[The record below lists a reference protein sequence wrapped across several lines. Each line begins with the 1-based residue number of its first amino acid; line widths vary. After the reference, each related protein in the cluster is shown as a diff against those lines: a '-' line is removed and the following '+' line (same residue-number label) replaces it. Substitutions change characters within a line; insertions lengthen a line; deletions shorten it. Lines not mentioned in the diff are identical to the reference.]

1 MHIIC
6 VRGDMMMKNKNL
18 LYFVLTLIVL
28 IGGCAFY
35 FLLCKGSVQGT
46 VSWKYNDF
54 VGSRP
59 DVGAKVY
66 LFSENY
72 KEKKGKL
79 YEYNSSRPDDGL
91 YFQTVDKDGK
101 FILNDIPSGSYYL
114 LIVSENTNRDILN
127 DSRKEYATSAFKGK
141 IDDMKYFTS
150 TVLYIN
156 KFELKSIDI
165 GVKDSIVKNI
175 DFGITHFK

>member
-1 MHIIC
+1 
-6 VRGDMMMKNKNL
+6 MMKNKNL
-18 LYFVLTLIVL
+18 LYFVLALIVL

-66 LFSENY
+66 LFSKNY
-72 KEKKGKL
+72 KENKGKTYL
-79 YEYNSSRPDDGL
+79 YSSSRPDDGL

-101 FILNDIPSGSYYL
+101 YILNDIPTGSYYL
-114 LIVSENTNRDILN
+114 LIVSENTNRDIVN
-127 DSRKEYATSAFKGK
+127 DSRKKYATSVFKEK
-141 IDDMKYFTS
+141 IDDMEYFTNI
-150 TVLYIN
+150 VLYVN
-156 KFELKSIDI
+156 K
-165 GVKDSIVKNI
+165 
-175 DFGITHFK
+175 